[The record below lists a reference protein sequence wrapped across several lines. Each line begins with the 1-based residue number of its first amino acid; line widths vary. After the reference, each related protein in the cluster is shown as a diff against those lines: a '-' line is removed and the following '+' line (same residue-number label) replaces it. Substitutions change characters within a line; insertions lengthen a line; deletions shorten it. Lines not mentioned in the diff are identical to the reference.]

1 MPMTLRR
8 FVMAV
13 IAFLAVFVASP
24 AFAADPGIQALERS
38 LKLNP
43 IQQQQFDVALQATQ
57 RAMLAI
63 GLGALQLKT
72 RLGMELLK
80 DRPDAQAL
88 AQAQDEL
95 VETSRPL
102 VRNARD
108 EWLRFYSMLDDEQ
121 VGTAR
126 GYMEER
132 LRKLDQ
138 LAEKIIRELA
148 GSYAKRRER
157 EPLPQ

>member
-1 MPMTLRR
+1 MPMTFRR

-13 IAFLAVFVASP
+13 AAFLASLASP

-43 IQQQQFDVALQATQ
+43 VQQQQFDVALQATQ

-108 EWLRFYSMLDDEQ
+108 EWMRFYSMLDDDQ
-121 VGTAR
+121 VGAAR

-138 LAEKIIRELA
+138 LAEKIIRELT
-148 GSYAKRRER
+148 GSGTRKRGEALQ
-157 EPLPQ
+157 E